1 MNLVEGI
8 HEFIWG
14 LLVDWILFVGVYL
27 TLGLDFIP
35 LRLVPHAL
43 RLWWAAVRQPP
54 EGEGETGPFLN
65 SMAALGG
72 MIGMGNVTGVAA
84 ALVVGG
90 PGVLI
95 WVWIGSLVGFA
106 TKFAE
111 TLLSTEYRTQQPSG
125 HWSGGPM
132 YYLGQAMPAQL
143 RWFGPLFAVAGA
155 VAMFGVGNTL
165 QSQQLAA
172 VLQEGLAVPPLL
184 TGVVMAGLTYLVII
198 GGLRRIGLSS
208 AWLITLSVCLYVLG
222 CLAMVIP
229 HLDEL
234 PTVLATILQQGLSL
248 RAIASGTI
256 LVAISNG
263 IRLGVL
269 SNEAGMGT
277 SPIILSV
284 GRPGNPFYQ
293 ACISMLLSLADVVVC
308 TATGFVVL
316 LSGSYLRNQSPV
328 EVVKQAFDWGFP
340 GSHWLLVVAAIPFT
354 FTTFTAFAYYGE
366 RCLEYLC
373 GERSNQIYRLLW
385 VALIVIGA
393 VIDLDIIWKS
403 TEVLN
408 ALVALP
414 NIIGIVVLSTK
425 IFEQTRSLLPPR
437 LHLNQPKA

>member
-8 HEFIWG
+8 HDFIWG

-43 RLWWAAVRQPP
+43 RLWWCAVRQPP
-54 EGEGETGPFLN
+54 QGEGETGPFLN

-72 MIGMGNVTGVAA
+72 MIGMGNVTGVAT

-111 TLLSTEYRTQQPSG
+111 TLLSTEYRTQLPSG
-125 HWSGGPM
+125 HWAGGPM
-132 YYLGQAMPAQL
+132 YYLSGAMPTQL
-143 RWFGPLFAVAGA
+143 RWFGPLFAVAGTIA
-155 VAMFGVGNTL
+155 VFGVGNTL

-172 VLQEGLAVPPLL
+172 VLQDSLAAPPLL
-184 TGVVMAGLTYLVII
+184 TGVVMATLTYLVIT
-198 GGLRRIGLSS
+198 GGLRRIGRSS
-208 AWLITLSVCLYVLG
+208 SWLITLSVCFYVLG
-222 CLAMVIP
+222 CLVMVIP
-229 HLDEL
+229 HLGEL
-234 PTVLATILQQGLSL
+234 PAVLATIVEQGLSL

-256 LVAISNG
+256 LVAISSG

-284 GRPGNPFYQ
+284 GKPGNPFYQ

-308 TATGFVVL
+308 TATALVVL
-316 LSGSYLRNQSPV
+316 LSGSYLRIQSPV
-328 EVVKQAFDWGFP
+328 EVIKQAFDWGVP
-340 GSHWLLVVAAIPFT
+340 GSQWLLVVAAIPFT
-354 FTTFTAFAYYGE
+354 FTTLTAFAYYGE
-366 RCLEYLC
+366 RCLEYLI
-373 GERSNQIYRLLW
+373 GWRSNQIYRLLW
-385 VALIVIGA
+385 VSLIVIGS
-393 VIDLDIIWKS
+393 VVNLDIIWKS

-414 NIIGIVVLSTK
+414 NIIGIVVLSNK
-425 IFEQTRSLLPPR
+425 IFQQTRSLLPSR
-437 LHLNQPKA
+437 LHVSQPQP